1 MQSTTSNTSRFPKSS
16 DKGRRNNYRDN
27 KYENQGKSKYYKNN
41 NRSHFNNE
49 RDGRFTNKTDDGYTV
64 VGNRRFN
71 KEQNSR
77 FNNKS
82 KDGYTVVG
90 NRRNRNKK
98 NNNSRYYEHKN
109 NNTRITT
116 EVKLVEPKKPVY
128 KEEFP
133 TLGKIPK
140 KQTPKPTILENNSY
154 SVLSKVEDKKTP
166 KTVVKP
172 KGVWGK
178 PISHAEHLK
187 KAQSENLKKLH
198 YEREMKQKKVIEARK
213 EMAQKKY
220 DSVKPIS
227 YHSKVH
233 RLNDY
238 NHYYSGSD
246 EGYNTGNH
254 DLSDEYDDYR
264 ELGDNEELSDYDEY

>member
-1 MQSTTSNTSRFPKSS
+1 MQSTTSNTSRFSKSS

-41 NRSHFNNE
+41 NRSRFNNE
-49 RDGRFTNKTDDGYTV
+49 QNGRFNNKNGRFNNKNEDGYTV
-64 VGNRRFN
+64 VGNR
-71 KEQNSR
+71 
-77 FNNKS
+77 
-82 KDGYTVVG
+82 
-90 NRRNRNKK
+90 RNKK

-116 EVKLVEPKKPVY
+116 EVKFVEP

-133 TLGKIPK
+133 TLGKVPK
-140 KQTPKPTILENNSY
+140 KQTPKSKILENNTY

-187 KAQSENLKKLH
+187 KAQSETLKKLH
-198 YEREMKQKKVIEARK
+198 YDRDMKQKKVIKARK
-213 EMAQKKY
+213 EMAEKKY
-220 DSVKPIS
+220 DSIKPIS

-238 NHYYSGSD
+238 NHNYSGSD
-246 EGYNTGNH
+246 EGYNTGNNINT
-254 DLSDEYDDYR
+254 DEYDDN
-264 ELGDNEELSDYDEY
+264 EDNYSDYDEY